1 MYRLRELQRKDLA
14 IINQW
19 RNDPELIA
27 FLGAPFRFIN
37 LDVDIAWF
45 DHYMQTRNNTVRC
58 AITREG
64 EDEILGLVTLASI
77 DYLNQSAEL
86 HIMIGSEKER
96 GHGMGTFAVSTMLK
110 HAFLNMNLHRVEL
123 MVLTENIRAQH
134 LYEKCGFKKEGV
146 KRKSNY
152 KNGKFCDMYCY
163 SILKEEFIELYT
175 INCPDRNENT
185 ISTCHDAMSTEGGRI
200 AEFSICAVHSS
211 GMKRKLIAF
220 FDKSFLHSVFERTDF
235 EDVLQRIDTCAHFLL
250 AYRER
255 PLGYAAFYCNDL
267 CNHIAYLSMIGV
279 DSEVQHI
286 GIGSQLLQTVESI
299 SIRYGMKKLQLEVW
313 KDNKGAQHFYQK
325 HAFDFLDKETDTS
338 YFMQKQ
344 LLKE

>member
-19 RNDPELIA
+19 RNNPELIA

-96 GHGMGTFAVSTMLK
+96 GHGMGTFAVSTMLQ
-110 HAFLNMNLHRVEL
+110 HAFLNMNLHRIEL
-123 MVLTENIRAQH
+123 MVLAENIRAQH
-134 LYEKCGFKKEGV
+134 LYEKCGFRREGI
-146 KRKSNY
+146 KRQSNY

-163 SILKEEFIELYT
+163 SILKDDFFNRNTVSAQRDIMSNGGGISLNIALAKYT
-175 INCPDRNENT
+175 LV
-185 ISTCHDAMSTEGGRI
+185 A
-200 AEFSICAVHSS
+200 
-211 GMKRKLIAF
+211 
-220 FDKSFLHSVFERTDF
+220 
-235 EDVLQRIDTCAHFLL
+235 
-250 AYRER
+250 
-255 PLGYAAFYCNDL
+255 
-267 CNHIAYLSMIGV
+267 
-279 DSEVQHI
+279 
-286 GIGSQLLQTVESI
+286 
-299 SIRYGMKKLQLEVW
+299 
-313 KDNKGAQHFYQK
+313 
-325 HAFDFLDKETDTS
+325 
-338 YFMQKQ
+338 
-344 LLKE
+344 